1 MIQAAG
7 DEITAED
14 IEDTDLASANENENV
29 NEVIAELVENSPPEP
44 EPLSLAEQM
53 VADYEAQQ
61 AEIAAADAAAQAAA
75 EAAHLKWPMFIYGIP
90 RIAKLTLVKEK
101 QVNLLWIP
109 EQPICLR

>member
-61 AEIAAADAAAQAAA
+61 
-75 EAAHLKWPMFIYGIP
+75 
-90 RIAKLTLVKEK
+90 
-101 QVNLLWIP
+101 
-109 EQPICLR
+109 LRFCSRCSNSGSC